1 MLHKTVLKEEAVA
14 ALSVQPNG
22 FYIDATFGRG
32 GHTEAILKE
41 LGPEGSLLALDR
53 DPEAIAA
60 ARKLRELD
68 KRLEVEHGTFA
79 EIDDLAERYGVLGKV
94 NGVLFDLGVSSP
106 QLDNPERGFS
116 FLRDGPL
123 DMRMDTESTMN
134 AADWINAAPA
144 GEIADVLKQF
154 GEERHAKRLA
164 NAIVREREEE
174 PISNTG
180 RLAEIIKTAHPAWE
194 KDKHPAT
201 RSFQAIRIFVNSELM
216 QIEKGLQCSEAV
228 LAPGGRL
235 AVISFHSLEDRIVK
249 RFIAE
254 KARGDN
260 FPRDLPIPADKLT
273 PSLKKLGKAIRPG
286 DAEINANP
294 RARSAVLRVAEKLTP
309 RESKTS

>member
-53 DPEAIAA
+53 DPEAVAA
-60 ARKLRELD
+60 ARRLSELD
-68 KRLEVEHGTFA
+68 KRLVVEHGTFA
-79 EIDDLAERYGVLGKV
+79 EIDVLAERYGVLGKV
-94 NGVLFDLGVSSP
+94 SGILFDLGVSSP
-106 QLDNPERGFS
+106 QLDDPGRGFS

-134 AADWINAAPA
+134 AADWLNAAPA
-144 GEIADVLKQF
+144 GEIAEVLKKF

-201 RSFQAIRIFVNSELM
+201 KSFQAIRIFVNSELI

-228 LAPGGRL
+228 LAAGGRL

-273 PSLKKLGKAIRPG
+273 PSLKKLGKAIKPG
-286 DAEINANP
+286 DVEISANP
-294 RARSAVLRVAEKLTP
+294 RARSAVMRVAEKLTP
-309 RESKTS
+309 LNSRAS